1 MAGGGD
7 AAEKSGEEMEPE
19 AGARRPEKMTDPRM
33 PSRAE
38 VEEHRKT
45 HLPFR
50 NWCKHCVRGRGVEE
64 PHRRQKEEVGMPEV
78 HVDFMFMGDE
88 GKDRKLTILVA
99 KERSTKM
106 TMATV
111 LPSKSSGA
119 FAARRTVAFMREI
132 GCEFG
137 DITMKSDNE
146 EAIKALVSDVV
157 RVRAA
162 GGPGRV
168 NVETSKA
175 YSSASNGMVERGI
188 RSVQGMVRVLRSAL
202 EDRIGAKID
211 GEHGIWPWLV
221 EHAAFLLNRG
231 EVGHDGKTAYERC
244 KAKRGKMPGLEL
256 GEKVLWRRKP
266 VGNQLAKLTSL
277 WEDGIFLGVKGSSGE
292 FIIGNKLGVWK
303 TRTMMR
309 RPEEERWHVENLQ
322 LVGGVPW
329 RTSEED
335 KNADGEAL
343 SREVPEAVRMEP
355 EDEKGEEEELV
366 VPRNIYLKKSDF
378 EQHGYSKDC
387 KGCRAVLRGAART
400 PHTAECRKR
409 MMTAMAGDDR
419 VRRAEERMNEFLEKT
434 LEKEDKKRKDQEE
447 NQKVKKRRADDGEEG
462 GGGRGE
468 EDREMEAQPQG
479 KEMEVQTQGGE
490 MEMRPQAREMEVQP
504 QEKEMEVQP
513 QAKGT
518 GVPEAQRRTE
528 TEEMASQVQ
537 AKKRVVWADLE
548 DEEEDVR
555 EHKRRMIDLVWI
567 AGALNQEE
575 AEELPEVEWVED
587 RRQEEL
593 DPEKLKLGI
602 QDEMEFME
610 KIKMFE
616 DSTEEEC
623 WNRTGAAPTSTRW
636 VSVQKTLDS
645 GEKIVRS
652 RLVGRDFKDSH
663 GTHEDLFAAT
673 PPLEALKLL
682 LRTSMVQGDGEEE
695 TKIMFVDV
703 RKAHLIP
710 PCDEEVYVKL
720 PEEFGCRV
728 VKLRRWLYGMR
739 RAANRW
745 EEFYTK
751 KLKEAGFIQG
761 VASPVIFYNP
771 VTGVRVVV
779 HGDDFTYSGKHRQLE
794 IVRKWMESWCEIKF
808 RGIMG
813 SGSGDVKEREILGR
827 TLRRTERGLEL
838 EADEKHRR
846 ILMER
851 CGLEEGSNHAE
862 APMVVVEGGEVE
874 QVQPEKEVGDD
885 DGGGE
890 LAPREAT
897 WYRAMVARANYLAQD
912 RMDLQY
918 TTKELSR
925 RMSRPR
931 KGDVGRLKRLVRYLV
946 GAERLVQV
954 FSKLKAMPCWVEA
967 FGDSDWANCKTTRRS
982 TSGGVVM
989 FGGAAL
995 KTYSSTQGSI
1005 ATSVGEA
1012 EYYAALKAAA
1022 EGLGVQ
1028 ALARDLGLEVGVRLW
1043 SDSTSARGIACRRGL
1058 SGRTRHMETKFLWLQ
1073 EAVAR
1078 KRLCWGKVH
1087 TTVNPADL
1095 LTKVKTRAEAGR
1107 LAELAGGRL
1116 EIRQADRSRQA
1127 EGGCWRNGAQTKV
1140 SQVSARFLPLGS
1152 DATHRRVWLKHH

>member
-1 MAGGGD
+1 MTGEGD

-19 AGARRPEKMTDPRM
+19 AGVRRPERMADPRM
-33 PSRAE
+33 PNRAE

-64 PHRRQKEEVGMPEV
+64 PHRRQKEEVGIPEV

-99 KERSTKM
+99 KERTTKM

-146 EAIKALVSDVV
+146 EAIKAVVSDVV

-168 NVETSKA
+168 NVETSKTH
-175 YSSASNGMVERGI
+175 SSASNGMVERGI
-188 RSVQGMVRVLRSAL
+188 RSVQGMIRVLRSAL
-202 EDRIGAKID
+202 EDRIGTKID

-221 EHAAFLLNRG
+221 EHVAFLLNRG

-244 KAKRGKMPGLEL
+244 KAKRGKMPGIEL

-266 VGNQLAKLTSL
+266 IGNHLAKLTSL

-292 FIIGNKLGVWK
+292 FVIGTKLGVWK
-303 TRTMMR
+303 TRTIMR
-309 RPEEERWHVENLQ
+309 RPEEERWHAENLQ
-322 LVGGVPW
+322 MVGGVPW

-335 KNADGEAL
+335 KNADGEAM

-355 EDEKGEEEELV
+355 EEGKEEEELV
-366 VPRNIYLKKSDF
+366 VPRNIYLKKTDF
-378 EQHGYSKDC
+378 EAHGYSKDC

-400 PHTAECRKR
+400 PHSAECRKR
-409 MMTAMAGDDR
+409 MMAAMAGDKR
-419 VRRAEERMNEFLEKT
+419 VERAEGRMNEFLEKT
-434 LEKEDKKRKDQEE
+434 LAKEDKKRKEQEE
-447 NQKVKKRRADDGEEG
+447 SEKAKRRRADDGEDG

-468 EDREMEAQPQG
+468 EDREAEARRQG
-479 KEMEVQTQGGE
+479 KEPETQTQGGK
-490 MEMRPQAREMEVQP
+490 MEMQPQAGEMEVQP
-504 QEKEMEVQP
+504 QEKEKEKEKEKEMEGQL
-513 QAKGT
+513 
-518 GVPEAQRRTE
+518 
-528 TEEMASQVQ
+528 EEMASQAQ

-548 DEEEDVR
+548 DDEEDVR
-555 EHKRRMIDLVWI
+555 ENKRRMIDLVWI
-567 AGALNQEE
+567 AGAVNQVEDEE
-575 AEELPEVEWVED
+575 SPEVEWMED
-587 RRQEEL
+587 RGQEEL

-610 KIKMFE
+610 KIKMFD

-636 VSVQKTLDS
+636 VSVKKTLDD
-645 GEKIVRS
+645 GEEIVRS
-652 RLVGRDFKDSH
+652 RLVGRDFKDSN

-682 LRTSMVQGDGEEE
+682 LRASMVQGDGEEE

-710 PCDEEVYVKL
+710 PCDEDVYVRL

-779 HGDDFTYSGKHRQLE
+779 HGDDFTYSGKHRHLE
-794 IVRKWMESWCEIKF
+794 AIRKWMEGWCEIKF

-813 SGSGDVKEREILGR
+813 SGVGDVKEREILGR

-851 CGLEEGSNHAE
+851 CGLEDGSNHAD
-862 APMVVVEGGEVE
+862 APMVVGEGGEGE
-874 QVQPEKEVGDD
+874 QIRPEKEIGDD

-925 RMSRPR
+925 RMSKPR
-931 KGDVGRLKRLVRYLV
+931 VEDVGRLKRLVRYLV

-954 FSKLKAMPCWVEA
+954 FSKLKTMPGWVEA

-989 FGGAAL
+989 FGGSAL

-1028 ALARDLGLEVGVRLW
+1028 ALARDLGLDVGVKLW

-1058 SGRTRHMETKFLWLQ
+1058 SGRTRHLETKFLWLQ

-1095 LTKVKTRAEAGR
+1095 LTKVKTRAEASR
-1107 LAELAGGRL
+1107 LAELAGCRL
-1116 EIRQADRSRQA
+1116 TVRQADNAARRR
-1127 EGGCWRNGAQTKV
+1127 GGVGRAV
-1140 SQVSARFLPLGS
+1140 
-1152 DATHRRVWLKHH
+1152 H